1 MSNLTIKARLVFAVG
16 FLSLLLLAI
25 GLGGVYSLN
34 QANESVKTTYED
46 DLISVTQLSPVIENI
61 LRNQVRLA
69 ASLSSPP
76 AEIAAH
82 LEKATANTAEANR
95 QWAAYAGSN
104 LSAEEKVLSNK
115 FIAAWKSYNDEGI
128 NPTIAALKAN
138 DIEAARA
145 LFNGPAMRLIV
156 PVRESTTALM
166 ELQEKSAKEGFIDSQ
181 QRFERFRIVS
191 IAAIA
196 AGLVI
201 AAVMGLWLVRS
212 ITAPL
217 ERAVKI
223 ASGVAAGDLTQR
235 IEVASNDETGQLTQA
250 LKGMNE
256 SLLHI
261 VGRVREGTD
270 TIATAAAEIAAGNLD
285 LSSRTEQQ
293 ASALEETA
301 SSMEELT
308 STVRQNSENAKKAN
322 ELAVSASEIALK
334 GGSVVGKVVETMGS
348 INESSRKI
356 VEIISVIDGIAFQT
370 NILALN
376 AAVEAARAGEQGRGF
391 AVVASEVRNLAQR
404 SASAAKE
411 IKSLIDTSVAKIST
425 GSELVTEAGRTMAE
439 IVTSVKRVTDI
450 MGDIAIAGA
459 EQEAGIE
466 QINIAITEMD
476 NTTQQNAALV
486 EEAAAAA
493 GSLQEQA
500 GELLST
506 VSVFKLSE
514 PAGAA
519 PPKQASISAT
529 RGAKSGP
536 AMLEI
541 AHGPTA

>member
-1 MSNLTIKARLVFAVG
+1 MSNLTIKARLVIAVG
-16 FLSLLLLAI
+16 FLSLLLLSI

-34 QANESVKTTYED
+34 QANDALKTTYED
-46 DLISVTQLSPVIENI
+46 DLTSVEQLSPVIENI
-61 LRNQVRLA
+61 LRNQVRVA
-69 ASLSSPP
+69 TALSSSP

-82 LEKATANTAEANR
+82 LEKAAASTAEANR
-95 QWAAYAGSN
+95 QWAAYASSS
-104 LSAEEKVLSNK
+104 LSAEEKALADK
-115 FIAAWKSYNDEGI
+115 FVASWKSYNDEGL

-138 DIEAARA
+138 DTAAAQA
-145 LFNGPAMRLIV
+145 LFKGPVMRLIV
-156 PVRESTTALM
+156 PVRETTKALM
-166 ELQEKSAKEGFIDSQ
+166 DLQSKSAKEGYIASQ
-181 QRFERFRIVS
+181 SRFERFRMVS
-191 IAAIA
+191 IGAIVAGLLIA
-196 AGLVI
+196 AS
-201 AAVMGLWLVRS
+201 MGFWLVRS

-217 ERAVKI
+217 EQAVKI
-223 ASGVAAGDLTQR
+223 AAGVAAGDLTQR
-235 IEVASNDETGQLTQA
+235 IEVSSADETGQLTQA
-250 LKGMNE
+250 LRDMNE
-256 SLLHI
+256 SLLNI
-261 VGRVREGTD
+261 VGRVRDGTD
-270 TIATAAAEIAAGNLD
+270 AITTAAAEIAAGNLD

-322 ELAVSASEIALK
+322 ELAVSASEIASK
-334 GGSVVGKVVETMGS
+334 GGSVVGKVVDTMGS

-411 IKSLIDTSVAKIST
+411 IKSLIDTSVEKISA

-439 IVTSVKRVTDI
+439 IVTSVKRVTEI

-466 QINIAITEMD
+466 QINTAITEMD
-476 NTTQQNAALV
+476 NATQQNAALV

-506 VSVFKLSE
+506 VSIFKLSE
-514 PAGAA
+514 PATAA
-519 PPKQASISAT
+519 PPKRGSILAT
-529 RGAKSGP
+529 RGVKSDPG
-536 AMLEI
+536 MLEI
-541 AHGPTA
+541 EHGPTA